1 MRELHQIEDLDQ
13 ARRALNPVRL
23 RILSLLR
30 KPMVAAEIAD
40 ALDMTPQ
47 RINNH
52 LRELR
57 EAGLVEVV
65 AETRKGHLIE
75 RTFQASAKTFW
86 LSPRIASPQGDSE
99 SDQRSLHNLQV
110 MAERLQDDTAALLD
124 HIGAARV
131 PSVGVTAEITL
142 KDEAQRAEFSREYLK
157 LMHTLLEKYQ
167 EPGEAAQ
174 RYTAMLVCYPAVR
187 KQ

>member
-1 MRELHQIEDLDQ
+1 MREILQINDADQ
-13 ARRALNPVRL
+13 ARRLLNPVRL
-23 RILSLLR
+23 RILALLR
-30 KPMVAAEIAD
+30 SPMVAAELAE
-40 ALDMTPQ
+40 ALGMTPQ
-47 RINNH
+47 RVNNH

-57 EAGLVEVV
+57 EAGLVEVI

-75 RTFQASAKTFW
+75 RTYRASARTVW
-86 LSPRIASPQGDSE
+86 LSPRVASHPSGADA
-99 SDQRSLHNLQV
+99 RSLHNLQV
-110 MAERLQDDTAALLD
+110 MAERLQDDAAALLA
-124 HIGAARV
+124 HIGAARI

-142 KDEAQRAEFSREYLK
+142 KDEAQREEFSREYLRA
-157 LMHTLLEKYQ
+157 MHALLEKYQ